1 MEIASPTPLSNPF
14 NLNRTKRSFACAQFA
29 EVPGAS
35 PDSINEDSVLE
46 PLALGPTL
54 FKRRRLAS
62 NEVMNDNTATSFQ
75 HTPPSPPHGNTPKR
89 CRIEAA
95 TSNWNLNQAQQQIVA
110 ELRRLVDH
118 QASEIERL
126 KSTITTN
133 EDTIVKCK
141 AENEKVGN
149 ENRILK
155 RAVAIQQE
163 RQNQAANEL
172 EAARRYKIAA
182 DERISRLEQMN
193 LTLRYRLEAS
203 SPSFGNDFM
212 RFSPQ
217 PPDVF

>member
-1 MEIASPTPLSNPF
+1 M
-14 NLNRTKRSFACAQFA
+14 
-29 EVPGAS
+29 
-35 PDSINEDSVLE
+35 
-46 PLALGPTL
+46 
-54 FKRRRLAS
+54 
-62 NEVMNDNTATSFQ
+62 
-75 HTPPSPPHGNTPKR
+75 
-89 CRIEAA
+89 
-95 TSNWNLNQAQQQIVA
+95 VA

-126 KSTITTN
+126 KSSNNTN

-141 AENEKVGN
+141 AENERVVN

-172 EAARRYKIAA
+172 EAARRYKAET
-182 DERISRLEQMN
+182 DERICRLEQMN

-203 SPSFGNDFM
+203 TPSYGNDFM